1 MHNMYDPMNMAT
13 HTPSKRHKSVG
24 RGSSASGFELMAKV
38 MKAVADPI
46 RLAIVEQLRDGELC
60 VCEIVEGV
68 SAERSN
74 VSRHLSVLATAGVVA
89 SRKEGLKVFY
99 RLQTPCIL
107 NIFSCVR
114 SVIEADLEESR
125 QAMCCIK

>member
-1 MHNMYDPMNMAT
+1 MKP
-13 HTPSKRHKSVG
+13 KRHKSAG
-24 RGSSASGFELMAKV
+24 NGSSARNASGFELMAKV

-46 RLAIVEQLRDGELC
+46 RLSIVEQLRDGERC

-99 RLQTPCIL
+99 RLRTPCIL

-114 SVIEADLEESR
+114 GVIEADLEESR
-125 QAMCCIK
+125 QALCCMK